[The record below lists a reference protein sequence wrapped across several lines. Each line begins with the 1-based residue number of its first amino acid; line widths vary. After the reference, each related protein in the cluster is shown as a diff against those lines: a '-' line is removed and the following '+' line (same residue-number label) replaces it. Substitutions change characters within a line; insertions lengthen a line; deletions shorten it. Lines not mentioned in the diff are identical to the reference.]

1 MENMVSLA
9 TKMGIGEAG
18 VTAVFGYLVVFT
30 GLALLMCVIYI
41 IGAIF
46 QANARKKEAA
56 VVAVQ

>member
-46 QANARKKEAA
+46 QANAA
-56 VVAVQ
+56 